1 MSEENKDQL
10 LKDIHTEIVHFF
22 LNNPFEKTRKEF
34 WEWMTAYIYFRGEI
48 IGGKEAGESLF
59 FYEQLIDMIDSL
71 EGFLNKIRN
80 LEEMA
85 KLTV

>member
-10 LKDIHTEIVHFF
+10 LKDIYVEVLHFF
-22 LNNPFEKTRKEF
+22 LNNPFEKARKEF

-48 IGGKEAGESLF
+48 IGGKEAGESLY
-59 FYEQLIDMIDSL
+59 FYEQLIDMINSL

>member
-10 LKDIHTEIVHFF
+10 LKDIHLEVLHFF

-34 WEWMTAYIYFRGEI
+34 WEWMTAYIYFRGEL

-71 EGFLNKIRN
+71 EEFLNKIKQLDDMN
-80 LEEMA
+80 E
-85 KLTV
+85 LTI